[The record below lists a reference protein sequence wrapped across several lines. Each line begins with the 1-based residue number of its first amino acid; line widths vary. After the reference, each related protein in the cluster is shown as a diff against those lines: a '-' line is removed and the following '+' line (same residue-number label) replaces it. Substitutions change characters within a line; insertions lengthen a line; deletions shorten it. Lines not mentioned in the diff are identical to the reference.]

1 MSSPIPPPTPATT
14 FPVCSFK
21 RVFDTEPE
29 QEVLTLSELVACFR
43 RFELKPQLHTKIER
57 ECARIDRALEQ
68 ALAGEST
75 GERVS
80 TLREVGDAARARG
93 LDPIPVMRAKAEEL
107 KHYARKEA
115 KKDLRLWSPVKYRD
129 GWRERGSEGVTHV
142 SCLVL
147 DYDAGVPIPEA
158 TSVWSD
164 WFHLFHTTWSHTP
177 EHPKLRVILPLAVA
191 CPADRFEALW
201 DWAHARTGGD
211 IDRQLSGIAAT
222 YALPVVPSIEAPRDA
237 GSHAGPLLDPR
248 ELGIAIDEVLRLPV
262 RHASPSRMLGDPDKE
277 YVVHQTRE
285 ALYVYDDLD
294 EDEVWSLDPQR
305 RSLVEARASSPPAV
319 AAHAHSGAAATGAH
333 ASSAPSP
340 AAPSAPEP
348 ASPTQAAAQAAARAS
363 SRGSAS
369 RKRPRAKPKKTLVV
383 DFDGVLHSYASGW
396 KGPTSIPDPPVPGA
410 FAFLAQAV
418 ERFDV
423 AVLSSRS
430 RETGGIDAMKR
441 WLADH
446 GLDPAV
452 LAKLRFPRTK
462 PPAHVYLD
470 DRGWRFEGTFPSVDA
485 IDAFRPWHA
494 REPRPAGEGDATD
507 DGASP
512 DDR

>member
-1 MSSPIPPPTPATT
+1 MTSPRATATT

-29 QEVLTLSELVACFR
+29 QEVLTLAELVACFR

-68 ALAGEST
+68 AVSGDRV

-80 TLREVGDAARARG
+80 AIHEAGDAARSRG
-93 LDPIPVMRAKAEEL
+93 ELPGPAMRAKAEEL
-107 KHYARKEA
+107 KHHARKEA

-129 GWRERGSEGVTHV
+129 GWKERGTEGVTHV

-201 DWAHARTGGD
+201 DWAHARAGGD
-211 IDRQLSGIAAT
+211 IDRQLSGVAAT
-222 YALPVVPSIEAPRDA
+222 FALPVVPSIDAPRDA

-248 ELGIAIDEVLRLPV
+248 ELGIAIEEILHLPV

-285 ALYVYDDLD
+285 ALFVYDDLD
-294 EDEVWSLDPQR
+294 EDEVWSLDPR
-305 RSLVEARASSPPAV
+305 RTSLVEVRASSPPAGT
-319 AAHAHSGAAATGAH
+319 AP
-333 ASSAPSP
+333 ASSATDP
-340 AAPSAPEP
+340 AADTTTRKGSAR
-348 ASPTQAAAQAAARAS
+348 T
-363 SRGSAS
+363 SAS
-369 RKRPRAKPKKTLVV
+369 RKRPRSRPKKTLVV

-396 KGPTSIPDPPVPGA
+396 KGPTAIPDPPVPGA
-410 FAFLAQAV
+410 LDFLAQAV

-430 RETGGIDAMKR
+430 REVGGIDAMKR

-470 DRGWRFEGTFPSVDA
+470 DRGWRFEGTFPALDA
-485 IDAFRPWHA
+485 IDAFEPWHKRA
-494 REPRPAGEGDATD
+494 PRETD
-507 DGASP
+507 DP
-512 DDR
+512 

>member
-1 MSSPIPPPTPATT
+1 MTTPRATATT

-29 QEVLTLSELVACFR
+29 QEVLTLAELVACFR
-43 RFELKPQLHTKIER
+43 RFELKPQLHAKIER

-68 ALAGEST
+68 ALTGDRV

-80 TLREVGDAARARG
+80 AIHEAGEAARSRG
-93 LDPIPVMRAKAEEL
+93 ELPGPAMRAKAEAL
-107 KHYARKEA
+107 KHHARREA

-158 TSVWSD
+158 TSIWSD
-164 WFHLFHTTWSHTP
+164 YFHLFHTTWSHTP
-177 EHPKLRVILPLAVA
+177 EHPKLRLILPLAVP
-191 CPADRFEALW
+191 CPAERFEVLW
-201 DWAHARTGGD
+201 DWAHTRAGGD
-211 IDRQLSGIAAT
+211 IDRQLSGVAAT
-222 YALPVVPSIEAPRDA
+222 YALPVVPSVDAPRDA
-237 GSHAGPLLDPR
+237 GSNAGPLLDPR
-248 ELGIAIDEVLRLPV
+248 ELGIRIDEILHLPV

-285 ALYVYDDLD
+285 ALFLYDDLD

-305 RSLVEARASSPPAV
+305 ASLVEVRASSPPATSRPTTV
-319 AAHAHSGAAATGAH
+319 APA
-333 ASSAPSP
+333 P
-340 AAPSAPEP
+340 AADDPATDAPVTATPARRGSAR
-348 ASPTQAAAQAAARAS
+348 S
-363 SRGSAS
+363 SAS
-369 RKRPRAKPKKTLVV
+369 RKRPRARPKKTLVV
-383 DFDGVLHSYASGW
+383 DFDGVLHSYTSGW
-396 KGPTSIPDPPVPGA
+396 KGPTVIPDPPVQGA
-410 FAFLAQAV
+410 LGFLARAV

-430 RETGGIDAMKR
+430 REPGGIDAMKR

-446 GLDPAV
+446 GLEPDV

-470 DRGWRFEGTFPSVDA
+470 DRGWRFEGTFPSLDA
-485 IDAFRPWHA
+485 IDAFEPWHKRA
-494 REPRPAGEGDATD
+494 PRETD
-507 DGASP
+507 DP
-512 DDR
+512 

>member
-1 MSSPIPPPTPATT
+1 MSSPIPPPTSATT

-29 QEVLTLSELVACFR
+29 QEVLTLAELVGCFR

-68 ALAGEST
+68 AAGGESI

-80 TLREVGDAARARG
+80 VIREAGDAARARG
-93 LDPIPVMRAKAEEL
+93 LDPGPVMRAKAEEL

-164 WFHLFHTTWSHTP
+164 WFHLHHTTWSHTP

-201 DWAHARTGGD
+201 DWAHSRAGGD

-222 YALPVVPSIEAPRDA
+222 YALPVVPSIDAPRDA
-237 GSHAGPLLDPR
+237 GSHPGPLLDPR
-248 ELGIAIDEVLRLPV
+248 ELGLAIEEILRLPV

-277 YVVHQTRE
+277 YVVHETRE
-285 ALYVYDDLD
+285 ALFVYDDLD

-305 RSLVEARASSPPAV
+305 RSLVEVRASSPPA
-319 AAHAHSGAAATGAH
+319 SPPAATAGTD
-333 ASSAPSP
+333 P
-340 AAPSAPEP
+340 AAGDGAVPP
-348 ASPTQAAAQAAARAS
+348 AAKAAARSS
-363 SRGSAS
+363 SRASGS

-410 FAFLAQAV
+410 FVFLAHAT

-446 GLDPAV
+446 GLDPTV
-452 LAKLRFPRTK
+452 LGKLRFPRTK

-470 DRGWRFEGTFPSVDA
+470 DRGWRFEGTFPSIDA
-485 IDAFRPWHA
+485 IDAFEPWHK
-494 REPRPAGEGDATD
+494 REPRPTDEPRTTGDAGPTSD
-507 DGASP
+507 DP
-512 DDR
+512 

>member
-1 MSSPIPPPTPATT
+1 
-14 FPVCSFK
+14 
-21 RVFDTEPE
+21 
-29 QEVLTLSELVACFR
+29 
-43 RFELKPQLHTKIER
+43 
-57 ECARIDRALEQ
+57 
-68 ALAGEST
+68 
-75 GERVS
+75 
-80 TLREVGDAARARG
+80 
-93 LDPIPVMRAKAEEL
+93 
-107 KHYARKEA
+107 
-115 KKDLRLWSPVKYRD
+115 
-129 GWRERGSEGVTHV
+129 
-142 SCLVL
+142 
-147 DYDAGVPIPEA
+147 
-158 TSVWSD
+158 
-164 WFHLFHTTWSHTP
+164 
-177 EHPKLRVILPLAVA
+177 
-191 CPADRFEALW
+191 
-201 DWAHARTGGD
+201 
-211 IDRQLSGIAAT
+211 
-222 YALPVVPSIEAPRDA
+222 
-237 GSHAGPLLDPR
+237 
-248 ELGIAIDEVLRLPV
+248 
-262 RHASPSRMLGDPDKE
+262 
-277 YVVHQTRE
+277 
-285 ALYVYDDLD
+285 
-294 EDEVWSLDPQR
+294 DPQR

-319 AAHAHSGAAATGAH
+319 AAHAQSGAAATGAH
-333 ASSAPSP
+333 ASAAPSP

-348 ASPTQAAAQAAARAS
+348 ASPTQAAARAS

-369 RKRPRAKPKKTLVV
+369 RKRTRAKPKKTLVV

>member
-1 MSSPIPPPTPATT
+1 MTFPRTTAMT

-29 QEVLTLSELVACFR
+29 QEVLTLAELVACFR
-43 RFELKPQLHTKIER
+43 RFELKPQLHAKIER

-68 ALAGEST
+68 ALSGERV

-80 TLREVGDAARARG
+80 AIHEAGELARSRG
-93 LDPIPVMRAKAEEL
+93 EAPGPAMRAKAEEL

-115 KKDLRLWSPVKYRD
+115 KKDLRLWSPVKYLD

-158 TSVWSD
+158 TSVWND

-177 EHPKLRVILPLAVA
+177 EHPKLRVILPLAAA
-191 CPADRFEALW
+191 CPAHRFEALW
-201 DWAHARTGGD
+201 DWAHGRAGGD
-211 IDRQLSGIAAT
+211 IDRRLSGVAAT
-222 YALPVVPSIEAPRDA
+222 YALPVVPSIDAPRDA
-237 GSHAGPLLDPR
+237 GSNPGPLLDPR
-248 ELGIAIDEVLRLPV
+248 ELGIDIDAVLHLPV
-262 RHASPSRMLGDPDKE
+262 RHASPSRMLGDPGKE

-285 ALYVYDDLD
+285 ALFVYDDLD
-294 EDEVWSLDPQR
+294 EDEVWSLDPR
-305 RSLVEARASSPPAV
+305 RASLVEVRASSPPATAASAIHTPATHAPATHAA
-319 AAHAHSGAAATGAH
+319 AAHAPGTAAPWGTAP
-333 ASSAPSP
+333 PSP
-340 AAPSAPEP
+340 ATAPVVETTARKGD
-348 ASPTQAAAQAAARAS
+348 ARA
-363 SRGSAS
+363 SAS
-369 RKRPRAKPKKTLVV
+369 RKRPRPRPKKTLVV

-396 KGPTSIPDPPVPGA
+396 KGPTAIPDPPVPGA
-410 FAFLAQAV
+410 LDFLARAV
-418 ERFDV
+418 ERFEV

-430 RETGGIDAMKR
+430 REAGGIDAMKR
-441 WLADH
+441 WLTDH

-470 DRGWRFEGTFPSVDA
+470 DRGWRFEGTFPTLDA
-485 IDAFRPWHA
+485 IDAFEPWHKRA
-494 REPRPAGEGDATD
+494 PRKTD
-507 DGASP
+507 DP
-512 DDR
+512 